1 MMWVMSLSV
10 PVVDT
15 DIVLGLH
22 LELFWFLLKMLK
34 HHDLDVLAPTSL
46 KDCADS
52 ELIIRP
58 VFRRK
63 AVKHRTCVA
72 VFLLESFLDHSDDD
86 VLRKVLVFSR
96 VDLDFLLALFR
107 LFYLLLLFL
116 LGVCSFELLLLLLKE
131 LRRLIGQRT
140 STFLEEIKQIVKADQ
155 STLLLL

>member
-22 LELFWFLLKMLK
+22 LELFRFLLKVLK
-34 HHDLDVLAPTSL
+34 HHDLDVLTPTSL
-46 KDCADS
+46 KDCTDS
-52 ELIIRP
+52 EFIIRP

-63 AVKHRTCVA
+63 AVKHRASVA

-86 VLRKVLVFSR
+86 VLRKVLVFSC

-107 LFYLLLLFL
+107 LFYLLLLLL

-140 STFLEEIKQIVKADQ
+140 STFLEEIEQIVNAYQ